1 MQKLGIIGTNWITG
15 QFVNAAR
22 EAEAFEL
29 TAVYSRTEEKAEQ
42 FKTDYTAP
50 EANTYT
56 TLTGFLEAGVLKPF
70 ILHPPTVYILNK
82 PNKQLKP
89 VKM

>member
-22 EAEAFEL
+22 DAEAFKL
-29 TAVYSRTEEKAEQ
+29 TAVYSRTEEKADQ

-50 EANTYT
+50 DANTYT
-56 TLTGFLEAGVLKPF
+56 TLDGFFESRDF
-70 ILHPPTVYILNK
+70 ETVYIAS
-82 PNKQLKP
+82 PNSLHFKQAKQAN
-89 VKM
+89 